1 MLVNKDNTS
10 YDTKMLPALILT
22 SRCNGSV
29 HFKSAHPPGNLS
41 SCRSQRW
48 DLSRKPLPGGG
59 AFVNSCRS
67 G

>member
-29 HFKSAHPPGNLS
+29 HFKSAHLPGN
-41 SCRSQRW
+41 
-48 DLSRKPLPGGG
+48 LSRKPLPGGG